1 MNLILASTSPRRQEI
16 LRQLG
21 FDFVVIQSDF
31 VELDRIK
38 CLPEELVKK
47 NSYGKAMTVAKH
59 YGDEKTILAA
69 DTVVSFAGEILGKPK
84 DERQAIEMLKLL
96 SSNTHKVFTGLCL
109 VKGKDAFSAVEETL
123 VTFRELSV
131 SEITSYVK
139 TKEPLDKA
147 GSYGIQ
153 AKGAMF
159 VEKVNGCYYNVVGLP
174 VVCLLR
180 LLKKAGIG
188 FEY

>member
-16 LRQLG
+16 LKQLG
-21 FDFVVIQSDF
+21 FTFVVEKSDF
-31 VELDRIK
+31 VELDKIK
-38 CLPEELVKK
+38 CLPQEFVSK
-47 NSYGKAMTVAKH
+47 NSYGKAMAVAKK
-59 YGDEKTILAA
+59 YDDETVILAA
-69 DTVVSFAGEILGKPK
+69 DTVVAFAGEILGKPQD
-84 DERQAIEMLKLL
+84 DEQAVSMLKLL
-96 SSNTHKVFTGLCL
+96 SGNTHKVFTGLCL
-109 VKGKDAFSAVEETL
+109 IKGKDVFSAVEETL
-123 VTFRELSV
+123 VTFRELSF

-153 AKGAMF
+153 IKGAAF

-174 VVCLLR
+174 VVCFLK
-180 LLKKAGIG
+180 LLKKAGID